1 MFTRTCLFLGIV
13 IPNIIFIYW
22 YFHEVFHHLSDIDEC
37 GSIPAPT
44 CETPKI
50 CINTRGGYQC
60 VCDGTQYGDD
70 CQHSKLI
77 LLNTLKFTAKH
88 FLTLHSITYHQLCDT
103 VGSVVA
109 GYSIPRD
116 DIRELFSSQ
125 LPTVLQCTLL
135 GFLRVCVRFSSVNPK
150 STDNVKFTSK
160 KAAEQCPSHQN
171 FVPGSNF
178 EKLTRSLLISF

>member
-1 MFTRTCLFLGIV
+1 MFSRTCLFLGIV
-13 IPNIIFIYW
+13 IPNIIFICW

-37 GSIPAPT
+37 EIVPTPT
-44 CETPKI
+44 CELPKI

-88 FLTLHSITYHQLCDT
+88 FLTLHSITYHQLGDT

-109 GYSIPRD
+109 GYSIFLAMTY
-116 DIRELFSSQ
+116 ENCF
-125 LPTVLQCTLL
+125 LP
-135 GFLRVCVRFSSVNPK
+135 
-150 STDNVKFTSK
+150 
-160 KAAEQCPSHQN
+160 N
-171 FVPGSNF
+171 FPLYCNAPFWV
-178 EKLTRSLLISF
+178 SLEYVGKV